1 MMQSS
6 IGRSDWFDWT
16 SKCHIFFS
24 TENNPNNVHIEKKLR
39 LWRFWKFK
47 NFYHFS
53 AFLHPKRY
61 LKVYMVFCKIDPLT
75 LIILDFP
82 GPCELIV
89 PFLIFLSPNHKEHIF
104 MVFSGFWRFF
114 VVFWAKSWRTH
125 KLKFSKNFQNS
136 IFLKWA

>member
-1 MMQSS
+1 MQPIIRNMNRPAVKSSKWSTLIGSLVLLAWSLSANVWYVPTFQDWIILTIFQCSIGQLIQFHMMQSS

-47 NFYHFS
+47 NFSHFS

-61 LKVYMVFCKIDPLT
+61 LKVYMVFCKID
-75 LIILDFP
+75 
-82 GPCELIV
+82 
-89 PFLIFLSPNHKEHIF
+89 
-104 MVFSGFWRFF
+104 
-114 VVFWAKSWRTH
+114 
-125 KLKFSKNFQNS
+125 
-136 IFLKWA
+136 